1 MDKENGNPQ
10 NVHSNPRKRYRY
22 ESVSNSVEDDKIGL
36 EEENKTMSEQ
46 IIQLKI
52 QVSKM
57 EKTNED
63 WQTLLGQALSLNYQ
77 TTLSSKKAEGTVGV
91 KSCIKARFK

>member
-10 NVHSNPRKRYRY
+10 NVHSNPRKRYRH

-91 KSCIKARFK
+91 KS

>member
-10 NVHSNPRKRYRY
+10 TIHSNSRKRYRY
-22 ESVSNSVEDDKIGL
+22 ESVSNSVEDDMIGL
-36 EEENKTMSEQ
+36 EEENKTMSEK

-52 QVSKM
+52 QVSKT
-57 EKTNED
+57 EKTNEE

-77 TTLSSKKAEGTVGV
+77 TTLSSKKPLGMYDL
-91 KSCIKARFK
+91 